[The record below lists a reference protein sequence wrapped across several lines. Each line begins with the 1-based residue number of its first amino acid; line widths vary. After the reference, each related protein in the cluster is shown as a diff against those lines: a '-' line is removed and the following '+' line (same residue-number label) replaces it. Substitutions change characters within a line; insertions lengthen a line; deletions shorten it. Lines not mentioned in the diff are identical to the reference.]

1 MSRFSLLLAAA
12 AAGAAIAGP
21 LAPVSLAH
29 EHEPPAA
36 AQKENACDQFVWPLE
51 TERAWFRATDALP
64 LKSGDTFETPPTDK
78 AIRVQLRPS
87 ASVELP
93 APPTSTPKHDDA
105 KCFAGVIHFK
115 DIAEGHYQ
123 VAISTSG
130 WVDVVQGGKAL
141 EATAH
146 TGSPHCDELRKSVR
160 FEIASGPFSVQVY
173 GVPTDAIRFAVRP
186 AAD

>member
-1 MSRFSLLLAAA
+1 MSRYCLLLAGAVI
-12 AAGAAIAGP
+12 AGA
-21 LAPVSLAH
+21 LAPAGYAH
-29 EHEPPAA
+29 EHGDHAA
-36 AQKENACDQFVWPLE
+36 PKNANACNEFVWPLD
-51 TERAWFRATDALP
+51 TERAWFRANDALP
-64 LKSGDTFETPPTDK
+64 LKSGDTFATPPTDK

-93 APPTSTPKHDDA
+93 APPTSTPKPDDA
-105 KCFAGVIHFK
+105 KRFAGVIHFE

-160 FEIASGPFSVQVY
+160 FEIGAGPFAVQVY
-173 GVPTDAIRFAVRP
+173 GVPSDTIRFAVRP

>member
-1 MSRFSLLLAAA
+1 MSRFRLLLA
-12 AAGAAIAGP
+12 GAVVVGA
-21 LAPVSLAH
+21 LAPAGYAH
-29 EHEPPAA
+29 EQGHGG
-36 AQKENACDQFVWPLE
+36 AQKKESTCTEFIWPLE
-51 TERAWFRATDALP
+51 TERAWFRANDALP
-64 LKSGDTFETPPTDK
+64 LKSGDTFATPPTDK

-93 APPTSTPKHDDA
+93 APPTSTPKPDDA
-105 KCFAGVIHFK
+105 KRFAGVIHFK
-115 DIAEGHYQ
+115 DIKEGHYQ

-130 WVDVVQGGKAL
+130 WIDVVQGGKAL

-160 FEIASGPFSVQVY
+160 FEIAAGPFSVQVY
-173 GVPTDAIRFAVRP
+173 GVPTDTIRFAVRP